1 LLESH
6 VANSVASAMS
16 SLSKVAKA
24 GLQSATIMSVADA
37 ATQISVEGKKI
48 TKCDHTSSMI
58 PSSSSRHTQQQKQ
71 AYENYYDPMRTLRW
85 ATVGLTLHGPFF
97 LASFAMIDRYM
108 GAATTLQVV
117 MKKTALAQFIVFPP
131 YLVGLFTCMGL
142 MEASDDIVTK
152 VSERVPEAF
161 VCGCAFWPGANTV
174 NFAFVPAAMRVPY
187 LAAVGGLWNGFL
199 SWLNA
204 RDG

>member
-1 LLESH
+1 
-6 VANSVASAMS
+6 
-16 SLSKVAKA
+16 
-24 GLQSATIMSVADA
+24 MSVADVV
-37 ATQISVEGKKI
+37 TQISVEGKKI
-48 TKCDHTSSMI
+48 TKCDNISPMAS
-58 PSSSSRHTQQQKQ
+58 SSSSRHTQQQQ

-97 LASFAMIDRYM
+97 LVSFAMIDRYM

-131 YLVGLFTCMGL
+131 YLVGLFTYMGL
-142 MEASDDIVTK
+142 MEASDDVIAKVT
-152 VSERVPEAF
+152 ERVPEAF
-161 VCGCAFWPGANTV
+161 VCGCAFWPVANTV
-174 NFAFVPAAMRVPY
+174 NFAFVPASMRVPY
-187 LAAVGGLWNGFL
+187 LATVGGLWNGFL